1 MKRFLSCTALAAT
14 LLASSAADAGLFFG
28 HRVVVRP
35 VVVRN
40 VVVTPAAG
48 YYVAPVQP
56 VAPVYYAPAPV
67 VYAPAP
73 VYAPVYYAPA
83 PVYVARPVTP
93 VLYGW

>member
-1 MKRFLSCTALAAT
+1 MKRFLSCTAMAAA

-35 VVVRN
+35 VVVRR
-40 VVVTPAAG
+40 VVVTPAPA
-48 YYVAPVQP
+48 YYVGPAPV
-56 VAPVYYAPAPV
+56 VYTPAPV

-73 VYAPVYYAPA
+73 VVYSPVYYAPA

-93 VLYGW
+93 VYYGW